1 MDTESCSTDKL
12 ALSGHALVV
21 LIESKTKFLH
31 RNTREN
37 KIPSG
42 LNSEGVNYDVQE
54 FVVSQGDPCFYK
66 KEL

>member
-1 MDTESCSTDKL
+1 VDTESCSTDKL
-12 ALSGHALVV
+12 ALLGHAMVV
-21 LIESKTKFLH
+21 LIESKAKFLH

-42 LNSEGVNYDVQE
+42 LYSEGMNYDVQE
-54 FVVSQGDPCFYK
+54 FVVFQGDPCFCK